1 MFQIQKN
8 ARYQNATTA
17 LPGATGAQSHPL
29 AHTGEAAKAPHAY
42 GAFAAD
48 WQVSNPA
55 GIFTRLHPAK
65 WQHEVIS
72 ARKYRAS
79 IATDALL
86 AIASWQ
92 QASRQRPAFLI

>member
-8 ARYQNATTA
+8 ARYQNATAA
-17 LPGATGAQSHPL
+17 LPRATGAQSHAL
-29 AHTGEAAKAPHAY
+29 AAKARHAY